1 MTRVVVMADDEVRAL
16 IKEEVAAAIQH
27 VLEDMNASSSLLTKK
42 QVAAMLNV
50 STQVVDGLRRRG
62 ELSERR
68 IGDALRFR
76 IEDVE
81 ALVKK

>member
-1 MTRVVVMADDEVRAL
+1 MTRMIVMFEDEFRAC

-27 VLEDMNASSSLLTKK
+27 VLEQKASPQLLTKK
-42 QVAAMLNV
+42 QVAAMLNI
-50 STQVVDGLRRRG
+50 STQAVDGLRRRG
-62 ELSERR
+62 ELQDRR
-68 IGDALRFR
+68 IGDGVRFR